1 MRRFAVV
8 SALCILALGVTLY
21 GQDKTNSSPVAGTW
35 NCIAHGGENGDVT
48 FTLSIQQ
55 SDEGYTG
62 SVSAPQGD
70 ADLTTVNFKDN
81 QLKITI
87 DTDEHN
93 YVLTATLDSGKLAGE
108 WLVDSQKKGNWE
120 GKK

>member
-8 SALCILALGVTLY
+8 SALCILALGVTLF
-21 GQDKTNSSPVAGTW
+21 GQEKTGSSPIVGTW
-35 NCIAHGGENGDVT
+35 TCVAHGGENGDVP
-48 FTLSIQQ
+48 FTLSLEQ
-55 SDEGYTG
+55 SSDGYTG

-70 ADLTTVNFKDN
+70 ADLSSVTFADN

-87 DTDEHN
+87 DADEHN
-93 YVLTATLDSGKLAGE
+93 YALNATLDSGKLAGE
-108 WLVDSQKKGNWE
+108 WLVDGQKKGAWE

>member
-21 GQDKTNSSPVAGTW
+21 GQNKSNNSPVEGTW
-35 NCIAHGGENGDVT
+35 NCVAHGGENGDVP

-55 SDEGYTG
+55 SSEGYTG

-70 ADLTTVNFKDN
+70 ADLTTVTFKDN
-81 QLKITI
+81 ELKITI
-87 DTDEHN
+87 DADEHN

-108 WLVDSQKKGNWE
+108 WFADSQKKGNWE

>member
-8 SALCILALGVTLY
+8 SALCIVALGVSLY
-21 GQDKTNSSPVAGTW
+21 GQNKANNSPVAGTW
-35 NCIAHGGENGDVT
+35 NCVAHGGENGDVS

-55 SDEGYTG
+55 SSEGYTG

-70 ADLTTVNFKDN
+70 ADLTAVSFKDN

-87 DTDEHN
+87 NTDEHN
-93 YVLTATLDSGKLAGE
+93 YVLTATLSSGKLSGE

-120 GKK
+120 GKQ

>member
-21 GQDKTNSSPVAGTW
+21 GQDKTKTSPIEGTW
-35 NCIAHGGENGDVT
+35 NCVAHGGENGDVP
-48 FTLSIQQ
+48 FTLYLAHS
-55 SDEGYTG
+55 SEGYTG
-62 SVSAPQGD
+62 TVSAPQGD
-70 ADLTTVNFKDN
+70 TDLTTVTFKDN

-87 DTDEHN
+87 DTGDHN
-93 YVLTATLDSGKLAGE
+93 YTLNATLDSGKLAGE
-108 WLVDSQKKGNWE
+108 WAADSQKKGSWE

>member
-8 SALCILALGVTLY
+8 SALCILALGVTLF
-21 GQDKTNSSPVAGTW
+21 GQSKTDSSPIVGTW
-35 NCIAHGGENGDVT
+35 TCVAHGGENGDVA
-48 FTLSIQQ
+48 FTLSLEQ
-55 SDEGYTG
+55 SSDGYTG

-70 ADLTTVNFKDN
+70 ADLSSVTFADN

-87 DTDEHN
+87 DADEHN
-93 YVLTATLDSGKLAGE
+93 YALNATLDSGKLAGE
-108 WLVDSQKKGNWE
+108 WLVDGQKKGAWE